1 MLNRTKQRNS
11 TRQQSGFSL
20 LEILVTIIIVAV
32 GSLGIAGTIIT
43 GMQATASSAE
53 RNIATQQIA
62 SFIEMMGT
70 NTFMKEKS
78 TGPGV
83 GYGTPWDGIF
93 SAPGCY
99 ATGCTVTQLQLQHMD
114 AFRTNVANALPNG
127 KMRVEG
133 TGTNPPM
140 IAVTVAWVEQSK
152 DAKNLT
158 GSSTQHLAASS
169 GCDPANLP
177 PAPLNQCL
185 TITVPGF

>member
-1 MLNRTKQRNS
+1 MLNRTKQHRCAP
-11 TRQQSGFSL
+11 QQGGFSL

-62 SFIEMMGT
+62 SFIEAMGT
-70 NTFMKEKS
+70 NTYMKERT
-78 TGPGV
+78 TGAGV
-83 GYGTPWDGIF
+83 GYGTPWDGVF
-93 SAPGCY
+93 TAPGCY
-99 ATGCTVTQLQLQHMD
+99 TGGCSVVQLHLQHLD
-114 AFRTNVANALPNG
+114 TFRTNVANMLPNG
-127 KMRVEG
+127 KIRVEG
-133 TGTNPPM
+133 TGATPPM

-158 GSSTQHLAASS
+158 GSSTQHVAASS
-169 GCDPANLP
+169 GCDAANLP